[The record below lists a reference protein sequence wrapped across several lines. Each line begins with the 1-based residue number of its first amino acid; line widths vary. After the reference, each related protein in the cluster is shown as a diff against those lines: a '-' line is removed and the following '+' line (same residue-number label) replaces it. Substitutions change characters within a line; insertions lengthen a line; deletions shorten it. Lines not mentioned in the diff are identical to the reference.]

1 MPRVGWLFQ
10 PIFSSLRPK
19 LMPGRS
25 AGTAMALTPPAPAPP
40 VRAIT
45 TSSSVAPAP
54 EMKAFEPFST

>member
-19 LMPGRS
+19 LMP
-25 AGTAMALTPPAPAPP
+25 AGHGTGTALTPPAPAPP
-40 VRAIT
+40 VRAI